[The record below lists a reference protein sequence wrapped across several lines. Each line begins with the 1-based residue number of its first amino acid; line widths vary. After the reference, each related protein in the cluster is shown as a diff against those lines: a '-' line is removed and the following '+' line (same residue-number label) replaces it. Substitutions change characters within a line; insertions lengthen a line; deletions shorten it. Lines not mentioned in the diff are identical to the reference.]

1 MNRSKL
7 LLALLALFLL
17 GATPEPD
24 RVVIRLTTAQGVPRP
39 GAVVR
44 LALYDVNT
52 WPVVEAWHGSCVTDL
67 QGMCVIEVPAEAP
80 RDPSGFLR
88 GRIEVE
94 GLRGARSVLWPG
106 GILEINLWTLPEKDV
121 LDLPGHPPFDN
132 ETPAAPPGTTQ
143 PTRQRMGSLFFLVA
157 LVPLGLVVYI
167 AWRRQK

>member
-1 MNRSKL
+1 MTRGRL
-7 LLALLALFLL
+7 LLVFLTLFLL
-17 GATPEPD
+17 GATPEPN
-24 RVVIRLTTAQGVPRP
+24 RVVIHLTTAQGLPRP
-39 GAVVR
+39 DAIVR
-44 LALYDVNT
+44 LVLYDVNT
-52 WPVVEAWHGSCVTDL
+52 WPVVEAWHGSCVTDQ

-132 ETPAAPPGTTQ
+132 ETPAAPPETAQSTH
-143 PTRQRMGSLFFLVA
+143 QRMGPLFFLLA
-157 LVPLGLVVYI
+157 LVPLGLVAYI
-167 AWRRQK
+167 AWRKQK